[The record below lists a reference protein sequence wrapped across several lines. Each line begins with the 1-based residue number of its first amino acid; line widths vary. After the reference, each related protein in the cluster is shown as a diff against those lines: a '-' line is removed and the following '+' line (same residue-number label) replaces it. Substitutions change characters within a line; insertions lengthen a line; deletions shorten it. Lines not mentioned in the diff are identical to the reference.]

1 MQIEPL
7 IHTCRSEAIW
17 LAVDRRQLSRGWY
30 SLSWT
35 FARRIYTIW
44 CWSLPCD
51 FSASLAI
58 TYSKAF
64 LSPVQ
69 LWRSEVLFFNASA
82 FHSDCCSRVINSSWI
97 LRCDADRR
105 GANANWHRSGDLW
118 PRRGCPTETGLPL
131 ILRMKRGDNALYIF
145 PFLEL
150 LIIVRS
156 ALWPKNRFLMR
167 CCFPIT
173 SPSTWIFCYDPPQK
187 KPPWPITSQ
196 YWPACY

>member
-1 MQIEPL
+1 MKPYGWLWIGGNYPGDGTASAEPS
-7 IHTCRSEAIW
+7 HGTFTPFDVDHCRVISMHCS
-17 LAVDRRQLSRGWY
+17 LSR
-30 SLSWT
+30 T
-35 FARRIYTIW
+35 VN
-44 CWSLPCD
+44 
-51 FSASLAI
+51 
-58 TYSKAF
+58 AF

-69 LWRSEVLFFNASA
+69 LWRSDVLFFNASA

-118 PRRGCPTETGLPL
+118 PRHGCPTETGLPL

-173 SPSTWIFCYDPPQK
+173 SPST
-187 KPPWPITSQ
+187 
-196 YWPACY
+196 